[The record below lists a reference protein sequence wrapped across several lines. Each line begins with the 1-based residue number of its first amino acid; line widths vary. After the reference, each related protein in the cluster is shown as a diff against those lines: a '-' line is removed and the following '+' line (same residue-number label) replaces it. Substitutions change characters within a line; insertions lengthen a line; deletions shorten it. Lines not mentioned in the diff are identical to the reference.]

1 MYFDDNTI
9 LDDNLASVI
18 VITKNTSIYE
28 EVRLGNHKMVV
39 VNVIEDGTVN
49 IDSCTWVLNETMEA
63 HRIGIF

>member
-9 LDDNLASVI
+9 LDDNLVSVI

-49 IDSCTWVLNETMEA
+49 IDSCT
-63 HRIGIF
+63 